1 MIEIGSLMVHH
12 DGAAWSDGVRFR
24 QSIVHKQEEAMQI
37 FAALTG
43 GMVAIGAIAA
53 APATVVAQAYPT
65 KTVRVIVPHPPG
77 GPGDVPPRG
86 FAQALSQSMGQPF
99 VIENREGADGLIGAE
114 ACMKAA
120 PDGYTLCA
128 TSAGVIQVNPALRKE
143 PTYDVTKFTAIVH
156 TGTLRQ
162 LILANASTPGN
173 TMKEVFAAAK
183 AKPGSITVG
192 TFGGINLASL
202 FVGWTK
208 AELGLEFYP
217 IPYKSASQS
226 VQAAMA
232 GDVNIVSFAA
242 GPGAKMVQS
251 GKLKA
256 LAISPR
262 RFNLLPDVPSL
273 REAGVAFDFNTWW
286 GWFAPLGLPRDIVRR
301 LNAEVARL
309 IADPQFNANFIASQG
324 LASDHPAGASPEEFE
339 KFMKAEQEEFQKLA
353 KLVGLR
359 QQ

>member
-1 MIEIGSLMVHH
+1 MKNLSAW
-12 DGAAWSDGVRFR
+12 AA
-24 QSIVHKQEEAMQI
+24 A
-37 FAALTG
+37 
-43 GMVAIGAIAA
+43 AIALLGTTA
-53 APATVVAQAYPT
+53 IPASGQAYPS

-86 FAQALSQSMGQPF
+86 LAQALAQKLGQPF

-128 TSAGVIQVNPALRKE
+128 TSAGVVMVNPALRRE
-143 PTYDVTKFTAIVH
+143 PSYDLSKFTAIVH
-156 TGTLRQ
+156 TGTLQQ
-162 LILANASTPGN
+162 LMLANPGTPGN
-173 TMKEVFAAAK
+173 SMREVLAAAK

-202 FVGWTK
+202 FVGWAK
-208 AELGLEFYP
+208 AELGIEFYP
-217 IPYKSASQS
+217 IPYKSASQG
-226 VQAAMA
+226 VQASMA

-251 GKLKA
+251 GKMKA

-262 RFNLLPDVPSL
+262 RTSLLPDVPSL
-273 REAGVAFDFNTWW
+273 REAGVGFDFNTWW

-301 LNAEVARL
+301 LNTEIAAL
-309 IADPQFNANFIASQG
+309 IAEPQFNAKFIASQG
-324 LASDHPAGASPEEFE
+324 LVTDHPAGASPEEFE
-339 KFMKAEQEEFQKLA
+339 KFMKAELEAFQKLA
-353 KLVGLR
+353 RLVGLKPE
-359 QQ
+359 

>member
-1 MIEIGSLMVHH
+1 MKNT
-12 DGAAWSDGVRFR
+12 A
-24 QSIVHKQEEAMQI
+24 SIVA
-37 FAALTG
+37 
-43 GMVAIGAIAA
+43 AIAA
-53 APATVVAQAYPT
+53 AIALPAAMVVPAFGQAYPV

-86 FAQALSQSMGQPF
+86 IAQALAQKLGQPF

-120 PDGYTLCA
+120 PDGYTVCA
-128 TSAGVIQVNPALRKE
+128 TSAGVIQVNPALRRE
-143 PTYDVTKFTAIVH
+143 PTYDLSRFTAIVH
-156 TGTLRQ
+156 TGTLQQ
-162 LILANASTPGN
+162 LMLANPSTPGN

-217 IPYKSASQS
+217 IPYKSASQG
-226 VQAAMA
+226 VQASMA

-251 GKLKA
+251 GKMKA

-262 RFNLLPDVPSL
+262 RSSVIPEVPGL
-273 REAGVAFDFNTWW
+273 REAGVGFDFNTWW
-286 GWFAPLGLPRDIVRR
+286 GWFAPLGVPRDVVRR
-301 LNAEVARL
+301 LNVEIAAL
-309 IADPQFNANFIASQG
+309 IAEPQFNAKFFASQG
-324 LASDHPAGASPEEFE
+324 LVTDEPAGAAPEAFE
-339 KFMKAEQEEFQKLA
+339 KFIKAETDEFQKLA
-353 KLVGLR
+353 RLLGLKP
-359 QQ
+359 Q

>member
-1 MIEIGSLMVHH
+1 MNRLI
-12 DGAAWSDGVRFR
+12 A
-24 QSIVHKQEEAMQI
+24 
-37 FAALTG
+37 
-43 GMVAIGAIAA
+43 GMGCVIAIAA
-53 APATVVAQAYPT
+53 APVATGQTYPV

-86 FAQALSQSMGQPF
+86 LAQALSQKMGQPF

-128 TSAGVIQVNPALRKE
+128 TSAGVMAVNPLLRRE
-143 PTYDVTKFTAIVH
+143 PSYDLSKFTAIVH
-156 TGTLRQ
+156 TGTLQQ
-162 LILANASTPGN
+162 LMLANPSTPGN

-217 IPYKSASQS
+217 IPYKSASQG
-226 VQAAMA
+226 VQASMA
-232 GDVNIVSFAA
+232 GDVNMVSFAA

-251 GKLKA
+251 GKMKA

-262 RFNLLPDVPSL
+262 RFNQLPEVPSL
-273 REAGVAFDFNTWW
+273 REAGIGFDFNTWW
-286 GWFAPLGLPRDIVRR
+286 GWFAPLGTSRDIVRR
-301 LNAEVARL
+301 LNNEIAGLMAE
-309 IADPQFNANFIASQG
+309 PQFNAKFIASQG
-324 LASDHPAGASPEEFE
+324 LAVDHPAGASPEEFE
-339 KFMKAEQEEFQKLA
+339 KFIKSDLDAFQKLA
-353 KLVGLR
+353 KLLGLKP
-359 QQ
+359 Q

>member
-1 MIEIGSLMVHH
+1 MKNFASLI
-12 DGAAWSDGVRFR
+12 S
-24 QSIVHKQEEAMQI
+24 S
-37 FAALTG
+37 
-43 GMVAIGAIAA
+43 MVAIGAIAV
-53 APATVVAQAYPT
+53 APATVLSQVYPT

-86 FAQALSQSMGQPF
+86 FAQALSQKMGQPF

-120 PDGYTLCA
+120 PDGHTLCA
-128 TSAGVIQVNPALRKE
+128 TSAGVIQVNPVLRKE
-143 PTYDVTKFTAIVH
+143 PTYDLTKFTAIVH
-156 TGTLRQ
+156 TGTLQQ
-162 LILANASTPGN
+162 LMLANASTPGN

-208 AELGLEFYP
+208 AELGIEFYP

-226 VQAAMA
+226 LQASMA

-242 GPGAKMVQS
+242 GPGAKMVQA
-251 GKLKA
+251 GKMKA

-262 RFNLLPDVPSL
+262 RSNLLPEVPSL
-273 REAGVAFDFNTWW
+273 REAGVGFDFKTWW
-286 GWFAPLGLPRDIVRR
+286 GWFAPAGLPRDIVRR
-301 LNAEVARL
+301 LNGEISQLMAE
-309 IADPQFNANFIASQG
+309 PQFNAKFITSQG
-324 LASDHPAGASPEEFE
+324 LATDHPAGASAEEFE
-339 KFMKAEQEEFQKLA
+339 KFIRAEQEEFQKLA
-353 KLVGLR
+353 RLLGLKP
-359 QQ
+359 Q

>member
-1 MIEIGSLMVHH
+1 MKSFAAFMSGLLAISAIVMVP
-12 DGAAWSDGVRFR
+12 ATAWSQVY
-24 QSIVHKQEEAMQI
+24 
-37 FAALTG
+37 
-43 GMVAIGAIAA
+43 
-53 APATVVAQAYPT
+53 PA

-86 FAQALSQSMGQPF
+86 FAQALAQKMGQAF

-128 TSAGVIQVNPALRKE
+128 SSAGVIQINPALRRE
-143 PTYDVTKFTAIVH
+143 PTYDLTKFTAIVH
-156 TGTLRQ
+156 TGTLQQ
-162 LILANASTPGN
+162 LMLANAATPGN
-173 TMKEVFAAAK
+173 TMKEVFAAAR

-192 TFGGINLASL
+192 TFGGINLANL

-226 VQAAMA
+226 VQASMA

-242 GPGAKMVQS
+242 GPAAKMVQS
-251 GKLKA
+251 GKMKA

-262 RFNLLPDVPSL
+262 RSNLMPEVPSL
-273 REAGVAFDFNTWW
+273 REAGVGFDFNAWW
-286 GWFAPLGLPRDIVRR
+286 GWFAPAGLPRELVRR
-301 LNAEVARL
+301 LNSELAQL
-309 IADPQFNANFIASQG
+309 IADPQFNAKFLASQG
-324 LASDHPAGASPEEFE
+324 LATDHPSGASPEEFE
-339 KFMKAEQEEFQKLA
+339 KFIRVEQEEFQKLA
-353 KLVGLR
+353 RLLGLK
-359 QQ
+359 QK

>member
-1 MIEIGSLMVHH
+1 MKYLAS
-12 DGAAWSDGVRFR
+12 
-24 QSIVHKQEEAMQI
+24 SILGLVV
-37 FAALTG
+37 FGT
-43 GMVAIGAIAA
+43 IAA
-53 APATVVAQAYPT
+53 APATAWSQAYPA
-65 KTVRVIVPHPPG
+65 KAVRVIVPHPPG

-86 FAQALSQSMGQPF
+86 FAQALAQKLGQAF

-120 PDGYTLCA
+120 ADGYTLCA
-128 TSAGVIQVNPALRKE
+128 TSAGVIQINPALRRE
-143 PTYDVTKFTAIVH
+143 PTYDLTKFTAIVH
-156 TGTLRQ
+156 SGTLQQ
-162 LILANASTPGN
+162 LMLANTSTPGN
-173 TMKEVFAAAK
+173 TMKEVFAAAR

-208 AELGLEFYP
+208 AALDLEFYP

-251 GKLKA
+251 GKMKA

-262 RFNLLPDVPSL
+262 RSSLLPEVPSL
-273 REAGVAFDFNTWW
+273 REAGVGFDFNTWW
-286 GWFAPLGLPRDIVRR
+286 GWFAPVGLPREIVRR
-301 LNAEVARL
+301 LNGEIAQL
-309 IADPQFNANFIASQG
+309 IADPQFNAKFIASQG
-324 LASDHPAGASPEEFE
+324 LVTDQPAGASAEEFE
-339 KFMKAEQEEFQKLA
+339 KFIRTEQEEFQKLV
-353 KLVGLR
+353 KLLGLKP
-359 QQ
+359 Q

>member
-1 MIEIGSLMVHH
+1 MKKFAVFISSL
-12 DGAAWSDGVRFR
+12 AAFSTNV
-24 QSIVHKQEEAMQI
+24 
-37 FAALTG
+37 L
-43 GMVAIGAIAA
+43 
-53 APATVVAQAYPT
+53 APATAWSQAYPA

-86 FAQALSQSMGQPF
+86 FAQALAQKMGQAF

-128 TSAGVIQVNPALRKE
+128 TSAGVIQINPALRRE
-143 PTYDVTKFTAIVH
+143 PTYDLTKFTAIVH
-156 TGTLRQ
+156 TGTLQQ
-162 LILANASTPGN
+162 LMLANAATPGN
-173 TMKEVFAAAK
+173 TMKEVFAAAR

-192 TFGGINLASL
+192 TFGGINLANL

-226 VQAAMA
+226 VQASMA

-251 GKLKA
+251 GKMKA

-262 RFNLLPDVPSL
+262 RSSLLPEVPSL
-273 REAGVAFDFNTWW
+273 REAGVGFDFNTWW
-286 GWFAPLGLPRDIVRR
+286 GWFAPVGLPREIVRR
-301 LNAEVARL
+301 FNSELAQL
-309 IADPQFNANFIASQG
+309 IADPQFNAKFLASQG
-324 LASDHPAGASPEEFE
+324 MVTDHPSGASPEEFE
-339 KFMKAEQEEFQKLA
+339 KFIRVEQEEFQKLA
-353 KLVGLR
+353 RLLGLK